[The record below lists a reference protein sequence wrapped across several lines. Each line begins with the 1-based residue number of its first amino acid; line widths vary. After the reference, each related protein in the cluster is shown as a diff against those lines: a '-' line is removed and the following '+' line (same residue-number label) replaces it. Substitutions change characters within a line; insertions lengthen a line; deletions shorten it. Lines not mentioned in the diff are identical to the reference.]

1 MSPVDDRQFDELKH
15 SYVLGAL
22 PEEERA
28 AFEAYLEARPERQA
42 EVEDLVGVAGLLA
55 LSPPEHEPSD
65 DLKRRIM
72 GVVEPESSRPRAA
85 RRRASSWFGRYLGF
99 RKLALGMAAVL
110 LVGLLSWNVLL
121 QGDVRELRGQ
131 VEEARSAQE
140 SQDVGPE
147 EVQQIQLDG
156 AWAEQGARAEVTAM
170 KGDRSILVVE
180 NMPSMPE
187 DRTLQ
192 IWVIE
197 DEVPKP
203 SGLLEPA
210 GDMGATAIT
219 RPMNEGDTLAVTI
232 EPAGGSEEPTTEP
245 VLATEI

>member
-1 MSPVDDRQFDELKH
+1 MSPMDDRTFEELKD

-28 AFEAYLEARPERQA
+28 AFEAYLEAHPERQA

-55 LSPPEHEPSD
+55 LSPPEHEPSN

-85 RRRASSWFGRYLGF
+85 GRRASSWLGGF
-99 RKLALGMAAVL
+99 MGFKNLALGAAAVL

-121 QGDVRELRGQ
+121 QGDVRDLRGQ
-131 VEEARSAQE
+131 VEEARSAE
-140 SQDVGPE
+140 EPPADGPE
-147 EVQQIQLDG
+147 EIQQIQLG
-156 AWAEQGARAEVTAM
+156 GSWADQGAHAEVTAM

-180 NMPSMPE
+180 NVPSIPD

-192 IWVIE
+192 IWVIV
-197 DEVPKP
+197 DDVPKP

-210 GDMGATAIT
+210 GDMAATAIT
-219 RPMNEGDTLAVTI
+219 TPLGGADTLAVTI
-232 EPAGGSEEPTTEP
+232 EPAGGSEEPTTDP